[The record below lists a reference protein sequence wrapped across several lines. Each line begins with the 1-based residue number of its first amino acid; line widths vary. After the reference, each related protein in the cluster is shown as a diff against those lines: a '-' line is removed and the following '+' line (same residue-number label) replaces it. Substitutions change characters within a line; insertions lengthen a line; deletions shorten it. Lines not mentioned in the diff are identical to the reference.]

1 MTAPSERV
9 RSSQRQKSPE
19 ANVSS
24 SPLNSGLSFNLSLK
38 SLYSIVYHQSGY
50 EPLPSILHR
59 MTLFEFNLWITVEMI
74 GLVAKKEL
82 DKAMAESVDFPPLL
96 KYEKQSVDD
105 DTAGPARH

>member
-1 MTAPSERV
+1 
-9 RSSQRQKSPE
+9 
-19 ANVSS
+19 
-24 SPLNSGLSFNLSLK
+24 
-38 SLYSIVYHQSGY
+38 
-50 EPLPSILHR
+50 

-105 DTAGPARH
+105 DTAGPVGH

>member
-1 MTAPSERV
+1 
-9 RSSQRQKSPE
+9 
-19 ANVSS
+19 
-24 SPLNSGLSFNLSLK
+24 
-38 SLYSIVYHQSGY
+38 
-50 EPLPSILHR
+50 